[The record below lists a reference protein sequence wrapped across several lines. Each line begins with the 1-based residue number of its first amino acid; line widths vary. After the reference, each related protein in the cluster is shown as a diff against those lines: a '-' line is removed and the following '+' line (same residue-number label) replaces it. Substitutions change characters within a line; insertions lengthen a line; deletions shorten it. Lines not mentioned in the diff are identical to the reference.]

1 MTRPAGCSS
10 NATMGRDVAD
20 GAGSG
25 WAEGQA
31 GRRTFFIEAARDA
44 DVLLRV
50 LGPFAVQG
58 AEVEELTATQGC
70 AGMSIRLEVSGL
82 TQARAEHLAERLRG
96 LGAVTGVAL
105 GWRAM
110 T

>member
-10 NATMGRDVAD
+10 NATLGRDVAD
-20 GAGSG
+20 GAGSR
-25 WAEGQA
+25 WAEGRA

-58 AEVEELTATQGC
+58 AEVEQLTATQGG

-82 TQARAEHLAERLRG
+82 SQARAEHLAERLR
-96 LGAVTGVAL
+96 AVASVTGVAL
-105 GWRAM
+105 GWRAAA
-110 T
+110 